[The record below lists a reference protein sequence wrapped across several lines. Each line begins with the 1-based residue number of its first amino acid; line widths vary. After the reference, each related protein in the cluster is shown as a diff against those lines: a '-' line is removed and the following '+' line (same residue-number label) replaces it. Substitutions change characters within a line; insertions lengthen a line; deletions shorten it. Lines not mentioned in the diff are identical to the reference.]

1 MRLISI
7 FIEIVLFNVNTFL
20 SQKNLTRPEYSQK
33 VKLTFIKQKVIK
45 KSVLVL
51 DLNRFFENL

>member
-1 MRLISI
+1 MSFMRLLSI
-7 FIEIVLFNVNTFL
+7 KIERVLFKVNTFL

-33 VKLTFIKQKVIK
+33 VKFTFIKQKVIK

-51 DLNRFFENL
+51 D